1 MADRDGSPRTPS
13 VADLLVDESPD
24 ALIALT
30 LDGRVLSWNR
40 AARTMFGYALDEAI
54 GRALEGLTSPED
66 RRDETRRALERVR
79 EVGSATLET
88 VGQHKN
94 GTRLDVDISMRRI
107 DAADGPFIA
116 VNQRD
121 ITMLKRLQNVQASEE
136 KFRSLLEA
144 APDAIVI
151 VNRYGEIVI
160 VNAQTEKL
168 FGYPRQ
174 DLLGR
179 TVEML
184 IPERVRAKH
193 PGHRA
198 DFFAE
203 PRVRSMGSGLELLG
217 LRRDGTEFPI
227 EISLSPL
234 QTEGEA
240 LVSSAIRDISSRK
253 KAEEKFRDLLESA
266 PDAMVIVNRE
276 GRIVLVNAQT
286 EKLFGYT
293 RQELVG
299 QWVELLVP
307 SRYRRLHPQ
316 HRDGYFTTPRP
327 RAMGTGLELFGM
339 RKDGSEFPIE
349 ISLSPLQ
356 TEEGTLVSSA
366 IRDITDRK
374 RLEWRMQKA
383 SRLKSE
389 FLANMSH
396 ELRTPLNAIIGF
408 AAIMHNGKVGPVS
421 TEHKEYL
428 GDILSSSR
436 HLLQLI
442 NDVLD
447 LAKVEAGKTDFRP
460 ESVDLVRLV
469 GEVRDVVRG
478 LAASKR
484 LRIET
489 DIDPEV
495 ASVFVDPARVKQILY
510 NYLSN
515 AIKFTPDEGRI
526 HIRISAEDPTL
537 FRIDVQDTG
546 VGIAGDQIDKLFVEF
561 QQLDASAAK
570 KYQGTGLGLALTKRL
585 AEAHGGRVA
594 VRSTPGEGST
604 FTAVLPRMM
613 PAAGM
618 DAHIE
623 RHGFGGGNRTVLVV
637 DDDAASLKLAEAAL
651 RESGYRPVCLA
662 SVHEALLAAEAERAA
677 LVVLDLFLPDADGF
691 QFVARF
697 RQHPQNQAVPIIVWT
712 VKDVD
717 DEDRRRLGP
726 MIATVISKGDGNVDK
741 LVYAVSQVIPIGH
754 EAGGA
759 HGV

>member
-1 MADRDGSPRTPS
+1 MADRDNSLHPPS
-13 VADLLVDESPD
+13 VAELLVDESHD
-24 ALIALT
+24 ALVALT
-30 LDGRVLSWNR
+30 LDGQVLSWNR
-40 AARTMFGYALDEAI
+40 GARAMFGYAADEAI
-54 GRALEGLTSPED
+54 GRPLDGLTVPAD
-66 RRDETRRALERVR
+66 RRDETMQALERAR
-79 EVGSATLET
+79 EIGSAALET
-88 VGQHKN
+88 IGQHKN
-94 GTRLDVDISMRRI
+94 GSRLDIDMSMRRI
-107 DAADGPFIA
+107 DAADRPFVA
-116 VNQRD
+116 VSQRD
-121 ITMLKRLQNVQASEE
+121 ITTLKRLQNVQASEE

-168 FGYPRQ
+168 FGYPRA

-179 TVEML
+179 PVEML

-198 DFFAE
+198 NFFAE

-234 QTEGEA
+234 QTEGET

-276 GRIVLVNAQT
+276 GRIVLINAQT

-307 SRYRRLHPQ
+307 SRYRRRHPQ
-316 HRDGYFTTPRP
+316 HRDGYFAAPRV
-327 RAMGTGLELFGM
+327 RAMGTGLELFGV

-356 TEEGTLVSSA
+356 TEDGTLVSSA

-374 RLEWRMQKA
+374 RLEWRMQEA

-408 AAIMHNGKVGPVS
+408 AAIMHNGKVGPIS
-421 TEHKEYL
+421 PEHKEYL

-447 LAKVEAGKTDFRP
+447 LAKVEAGKMDFRP

-469 GEVRDVVRG
+469 GEIRDVLRG
-478 LAASKR
+478 LAASKH

-489 DIDPEV
+489 EIDPEV

-526 HIRISAEDPTL
+526 HIRIGPEGPTL
-537 FRIDVQDTG
+537 FRIDVEDTG
-546 VGIAGDQIDKLFVEF
+546 VGISGEEIGKVFVEF

-585 AEAHGGRVA
+585 VEAHGGRVA
-594 VRSTPGEGST
+594 VRSAPGEGST
-604 FTAVLPRMM
+604 FTAILPRMM
-613 PAAGM
+613 PAAAT
-618 DAHIE
+618 DDQIE
-623 RHGFGGGNRTVLVV
+623 HHGLSAGNRTVLVV
-637 DDDAASLKLAEAAL
+637 DDDAASLKLADAAL
-651 RESGYRPVCLA
+651 REAGYRPVCQPT
-662 SVHEALLAAEAERAA
+662 VQQALLATETDPPA
-677 LVVLDLFLPDADGF
+677 LVVLDLFLPDTDGF
-691 QFVARF
+691 EFVARF

-717 DEDRRRLGP
+717 DDDRRRLGP
-726 MIATVISKGDGNVDK
+726 MIATIISKGDGNVET
-741 LVYAVSQVIPIGH
+741 LVDAVSQLMPLGH